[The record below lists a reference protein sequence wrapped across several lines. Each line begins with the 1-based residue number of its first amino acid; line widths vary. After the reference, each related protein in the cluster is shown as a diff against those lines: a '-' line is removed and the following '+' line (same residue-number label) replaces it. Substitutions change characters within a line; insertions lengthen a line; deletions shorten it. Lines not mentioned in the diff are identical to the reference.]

1 LLDTPLIARAA
12 RVGIVAWTLIAL
24 LLLGYW
30 AYHYVVL
37 PVQVVFPPLI
47 VATIIVYLLNPLV
60 SRFERK
66 GVSRGWGTLFT
77 YVVFFVIA
85 YFVVKFLSPI
95 VSRQVAAFVATVPD
109 LVVRAGD
116 DAQKLAE
123 RLNMSISFED
133 LTAELQVR
141 QGLSFF
147 GRIASITGGVIHAAV
162 ILILGP
168 ILAFYLLVDLPKLK
182 RGVMAAIPARRRDET
197 QLVAH
202 KLAVS
207 VGGFFRGQLLVATF
221 VGFASALALWM
232 VGLPYFALIGLI
244 CGIFN
249 LVPLIGPYIAA
260 IPAVFIALTTPVA
273 GNGLFDIE
281 PGWPLAIAS
290 AVALIIVQQIDNHI
304 ISPNVVA
311 RTVKLHPVT
320 VMLSLLVGG
329 TLLGLWGMLFAVP
342 VVASAKILILHW
354 WDTRAHWPPDE
365 PEMSEGD
372 LPDEPP
378 PVPPRRRVRMPSFAR
393 MGRRS
398 PPTA

>member
-1 LLDTPLIARAA
+1 M
-12 RVGIVAWTLIAL
+12 GIVAWTLIAL

-30 AYHYVVL
+30 AYHYVIS
-37 PVQVVFPPLI
+37 PVRVVFPPLI
-47 VATIIVYLLNPLV
+47 VATVIVYLLNPLV
-60 SRFERK
+60 TGFEKR
-66 GVSRGWGTLFT
+66 GIPRGWGTFFT
-77 YVVFFVIA
+77 YIVFFAVA
-85 YFVVKFLSPI
+85 FFVVRFLSPI
-95 VSRQVAAFVATVPD
+95 VSRQVSAFVATVPD
-109 LVVRAGD
+109 LVARAGD
-116 DAQKLAE
+116 NAQALAE
-123 RLNMSISFED
+123 RWNLSLRFED
-133 LTAELQVR
+133 LTAQLQVR

-182 RGVMAAIPARRRDET
+182 RSIVAAIPARRREET

-207 VGGFFRGQLLVATF
+207 VGGFFRGQLLVAVF
-221 VGFASALALWM
+221 VGFASALALWI

-260 IPAVFIALTTPVA
+260 IPAVFIAFTTPTS
-273 GNGLFDIE
+273 GGGLMDID
-281 PGWPLAIAS
+281 PGWPLAIAAS
-290 AVALIIVQQIDNHI
+290 LALLIVQQIDNHI

-329 TLLGLWGMLFAVP
+329 TMLGLWGMLFAVP
-342 VVASAKILILHW
+342 VVASGKILILHW

-365 PEMSEGD
+365 PEVSEAD
-372 LPDEPP
+372 LPEEPP
-378 PVPPRRRVRMPSFAR
+378 PSPQRRRVRVPSLR
-393 MGRRS
+393 RRGRS
-398 PPTA
+398 

>member
-1 LLDTPLIARAA
+1 M
-12 RVGIVAWTLIAL
+12 GIVAWTLIAL

-30 AYHYVVL
+30 AYHYVVS
-37 PVQVVFPPLI
+37 PVRVVFPPLI
-47 VATIIVYLLNPLV
+47 VATVIVYLLNPLV
-60 SRFERK
+60 TQFERR
-66 GVSRGWGTLFT
+66 GISRGWGTFFT
-77 YVVFFVIA
+77 YIVFFAIA
-85 YFVVKFLSPI
+85 FFVVRFLSPI
-95 VSRQVAAFVATVPD
+95 VTRQVSAFVATVPD
-109 LVVRAGD
+109 LVARAGD
-116 DAQKLAE
+116 NAESLAE
-123 RLNMSISFED
+123 RWNLSFSFQD

-182 RGVMAAIPARRRDET
+182 RGIIAAIPARRREET

-207 VGGFFRGQLLVATF
+207 VGAFFRGQLLVAVF
-221 VGFASALALWM
+221 VGFASALALWI

-260 IPAVFIALTTPVA
+260 VPAVFIAFTTPTS
-273 GNGLFDIE
+273 GGGLMDIE
-281 PGWPLAIAS
+281 PGWPLAVAS

-372 LPDEPP
+372 LPEEPTP
-378 PVPPRRRVRMPSFAR
+378 TPRRRVRVPSLSRFS
-393 MGRRS
+393 RRS
-398 PPTA
+398 PPAS